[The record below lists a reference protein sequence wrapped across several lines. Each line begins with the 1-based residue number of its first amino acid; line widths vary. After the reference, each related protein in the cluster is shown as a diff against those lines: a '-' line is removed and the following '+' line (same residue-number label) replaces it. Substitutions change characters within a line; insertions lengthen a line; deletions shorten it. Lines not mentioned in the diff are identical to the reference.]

1 MVYLHYYSNKIIINL
16 PPFIIIT
23 REPYLLLFILIY
35 YTTPLLFSSSSS
47 YFNTSLIFKRLA
59 QAIDAIVRLQ
69 YKEDFF
75 AATVASFAHIMAK
88 AQKTSFRSP
97 FYPTGVANDA
107 FAGNSGI
114 KTYQNDSSYSQRS
127 NDNRISIC
135 CPKNNARGS
144 IILAVAGVAVVIR
157 VALNLQ
163 VKWGYLKEHDST
175 LGFLPWP

>member
-1 MVYLHYYSNKIIINL
+1 
-16 PPFIIIT
+16 
-23 REPYLLLFILIY
+23 
-35 YTTPLLFSSSSS
+35 
-47 YFNTSLIFKRLA
+47 
-59 QAIDAIVRLQ
+59 
-69 YKEDFF
+69 
-75 AATVASFAHIMAK
+75 MAK

-97 FYPTGVANDA
+97 FYPTGVANEA

-114 KTYQNDSSYSQRS
+114 KTYQNDSSNSQRN

-175 LGFLPWP
+175 LGLCLGLDRWVHFTNGAWHFGPLGAYRELVS

>member
-1 MVYLHYYSNKIIINL
+1 MRLFGCSIRKI
-16 PPFIIIT
+16 
-23 REPYLLLFILIY
+23 
-35 YTTPLLFSSSSS
+35 
-47 YFNTSLIFKRLA
+47 
-59 QAIDAIVRLQ
+59 
-69 YKEDFF
+69 F

-97 FYPTGVANDA
+97 FYPTGAPNDA

-175 LGFLPWP
+175 LGLFALALIAGFTLLMVPGILVRWERTREIGFIIYHRVGDISAVKKKLGG